1 MGGDLTLCQNWC
13 SYNIKMYM
21 LGKLIKHL
29 FLIVRIISV
38 NISVKSQNKCLYS
51 NYNLF
56 IIQMIL
62 LIETEYS
69 KCVIHS
75 IHFYIFLVQQ
85 NATCVHGGVKIHL
98 VQLPTHPF
106 YFSQVTR
113 RKSDTKKK
121 QGLRKFGRRLPNKML
136 MFYNFIRW
144 RELIKYLNKTI
155 HLALLF
161 HCSPSFK

>member
-1 MGGDLTLCQNWC
+1 
-13 SYNIKMYM
+13 M
-21 LGKLIKHL
+21 LSKLIKHL
-29 FLIVRIISV
+29 FLIVHIISDRLY
-38 NISVKSQNKCLYS
+38 VKFLNMSLYS
-51 NYNLF
+51 NFSL
-56 IIQMIL
+56 L

-75 IHFYIFLVQQ
+75 LPFNIFLVQQ
-85 NATCVHGGVKIHL
+85 HATCVHGGVKIHL

-136 MFYNFIRW
+136 MFYNFIR
-144 RELIKYLNKTI
+144 
-155 HLALLF
+155 
-161 HCSPSFK
+161 